1 MKPSVRLILL
11 LLALAGTGVGGY
23 WLGRK
28 TAPPPSLAPETV
40 TERRPLFYRNP
51 MNPQVT
57 SPVPAKDD
65 MGMDYVPVYAEDL
78 APTGGPSEAVV
89 SLGPEKVQKLGV
101 RSEPARRRVL
111 THVIRALGV
120 VEIDERR
127 VHAIAPRFEGWIE
140 RLGVNTTG
148 QPVRQGEVLLEAYS
162 PELVSAQEEYRIAGS
177 GEASRALREGAIQ
190 RLRNWSVPE
199 PWLRRFES
207 SGEIQRRVPFASPV
221 NGIVLE
227 KNALQGMRFLPG
239 DTLFRIADLSTVWVI
254 ASIFE
259 QDLGHVRVGQTARI
273 DFNAYPDR
281 SFDGRVSYV
290 YPTVTDAVRTARVRI
305 ELANPKQVLKPAMYG
320 DVTLQAAAEAE
331 PVLAVPDSAVLDS
344 GTRRLVLVRMGE
356 GRFEP
361 RPVETGQRVEG
372 YTEIRRGLGEG
383 EEVVTRANFLI
394 DSESNLRAAIGSFS
408 TGQPSPA
415 PTAAPDHSMHGGH

>member
-1 MKPSVRLILL
+1 MKPSVRPILL
-11 LLALAGTGVGGY
+11 LFLLAGTGLGGY

-28 TAPPPSLAPETV
+28 TAPPPSPAPETAAA
-40 TERRPLFYRNP
+40 RRPLFYRNP

-65 MGMDYVPVYAEDL
+65 MGMDYVPVYAEGL
-78 APTGGPSEAVV
+78 TPSAGSGEAVIH
-89 SLGPEKVQKLGV
+89 LGPEKVQKLGV
-101 RSEPARRRVL
+101 RSEPARRRAL

-127 VHAIAPRFEGWIE
+127 VHAITPRFEGWIE
-140 RLGVNTTG
+140 RLDVNTTG
-148 QPVRQGEVLLEAYS
+148 QPVRPGEVLLEAYS
-162 PELVSAQEEYRIAGS
+162 PELVSTQEEYRIAGS
-177 GEASRALREGAIQ
+177 GAASRALREGAIQ
-190 RLRNWSVPE
+190 RLRNWNVPE
-199 PWLRRFES
+199 SWLRRFEA

-227 KNALQGMRFLPG
+227 KNAVQGMRFMPG
-239 DTLFRIADLSTVWVI
+239 DTLFRVADLSTVWVI

-273 DFNAYPDR
+273 GFKAYPDR
-281 SFDGRVSYV
+281 SFDGRVAYV
-290 YPTVTDAVRTARVRI
+290 YPTVSDAVRTARVRI
-305 ELANPKQVLKPAMYG
+305 ELANPKQLLKPAMYG
-320 DVTLQAAAEAE
+320 DVTLQAAEAE

-344 GTRRLVLVRMGE
+344 GTRQLVLVRLGE

-372 YTEIRRGLGEG
+372 YTEIRRGLSEG
-383 EEVVTRANFLI
+383 EEVVVRANFLI
-394 DSESNLRAAIGSFS
+394 DSESNLRAAIGGFS
-408 TGQPSPA
+408 TEPA
-415 PTAAPDHSMHGGH
+415 PAPADHSMHGGH

>member
-1 MKPSVRLILL
+1 MKPYLRLILI
-11 LLALAGTGVGGY
+11 LLALAGAGLGGY

-28 TAPPPSLAPETV
+28 TAPPPSPGPETAAA
-40 TERRPLFYRNP
+40 RHPLFYRHP

-65 MGMDYVPVYAEDL
+65 MGMDYVPVYAEDP
-78 APTGGPSEAVV
+78 APSGDSGAAVV

-120 VEIDERR
+120 VEVDERR

-162 PELVSAQEEYRIAGS
+162 PELVSAQEEYRIAG
-177 GEASRALREGAIQ
+177 ANPALKEGAIQ

-199 PWLRRFES
+199 AWLRRFEA
-207 SGEIQRRVPFASPV
+207 SGEIRRRVPFASPV
-221 NGIVLE
+221 NGVVLE
-227 KNALQGMRFLPG
+227 KNALPGMRFLPG

-254 ASIFE
+254 ASVFE

-273 DFNAYPDR
+273 GFKAYPDQP
-281 SFDGRVSYV
+281 FEGRVSYV
-290 YPTVTDAVRTARVRI
+290 YPTVTEAVRTARVRI
-305 ELANPKQVLKPAMYG
+305 ELANPKRRLKPAMYG
-320 DVTLQAAAEAE
+320 DVTLQAAEAA

-344 GTRRLVLVRMGE
+344 GTRQLVLVRLGE

-361 RPVETGQRVEG
+361 RPVETGQRVAG
-372 YTEIRRGLGEG
+372 YAEIRRGLGEG

-394 DSESNLRAAIGSFS
+394 DSESNLRAAIGGFS
-408 TGQPSPA
+408 AGPTSPEPAAAPGQPL
-415 PTAAPDHSMHGGH
+415 HGGH

>member
-1 MKPSVRLILL
+1 MKPSVRPILL
-11 LLALAGTGVGGY
+11 LFLLAGTGLGGY

-28 TAPPPSLAPETV
+28 TAPPPSPAPETAAA
-40 TERRPLFYRNP
+40 RRPLFYRNP

-65 MGMDYVPVYAEDL
+65 MGMDYVPVYAEGL
-78 APTGGPSEAVV
+78 TPSAGSGEAVIH
-89 SLGPEKVQKLGV
+89 LGPEKVQKLGV
-101 RSEPARRRVL
+101 RSEPAQRRAL

-127 VHAIAPRFEGWIE
+127 VHAITPRFEGWIE
-140 RLGVNTTG
+140 RLDVNTTG
-148 QPVRQGEVLLEAYS
+148 QPVRPGEVLLEAYS
-162 PELVSAQEEYRIAGS
+162 PELVSTQEEYRIAGS
-177 GEASRALREGAIQ
+177 GAASRALREGAIQ
-190 RLRNWSVPE
+190 RLRNWNVPE
-199 PWLRRFES
+199 SWLRRFEA

-227 KNALQGMRFLPG
+227 KNAVQGMRFMPG
-239 DTLFRIADLSTVWVI
+239 DTLFRVADLSTVWVI

-273 DFNAYPDR
+273 GFKAYPDR
-281 SFDGRVSYV
+281 SFDGRVAYV
-290 YPTVTDAVRTARVRI
+290 YPTVSDAVRTARVRI
-305 ELANPKQVLKPAMYG
+305 ELANPKQLLKPAMYG
-320 DVTLQAAAEAE
+320 DVTLQAAEAE

-344 GTRRLVLVRMGE
+344 GTRQLVLVRLGE

-372 YTEIRRGLGEG
+372 YTEIRRGLSEG
-383 EEVVTRANFLI
+383 EEVVVRANFLI
-394 DSESNLRAAIGSFS
+394 DSESNLRAAIGGFS
-408 TGQPSPA
+408 TEPA
-415 PTAAPDHSMHGGH
+415 PAPADHSMPGGH

>member
-1 MKPSVRLILL
+1 MKPSVRLILF
-11 LLALAGTGVGGY
+11 LLAWAAAGLGGY
-23 WLGRK
+23 WLGRQ
-28 TAPPPSLAPETV
+28 TAPPLPHAPETV
-40 TERRPLFYRNP
+40 TARRPVFYRNP

-78 APTGGPSEAVV
+78 ASSASSGESVIR
-89 SLGPEKVQKLGV
+89 LGPEKVQKLGV

-162 PELVSAQEEYRIAGS
+162 PELVSTQEEYRIAGS
-177 GEASRALREGAIQ
+177 GETGRALREGAIQ
-190 RLRNWSVPE
+190 RLHNWSVPE
-199 PWLRRFES
+199 PWLRRFAA
-207 SGEIQRRVPFASPV
+207 SGEIQRRVPLTSPV
-221 NGIVLE
+221 HGIVLE
-227 KNALQGMRFLPG
+227 KNALQGMRFMAG

-259 QDLGHVRVGQTARI
+259 QDLGHVRVGQSARI
-273 DFNAYPDR
+273 GFNAYPDQ
-281 SFDGRVSYV
+281 SFEGRVSYV
-290 YPTVTDAVRTARVRI
+290 YPTVSDAVRTARVRI

-320 DVTLQAAAEAE
+320 NVELDAAADTV
-331 PVLAVPDSAVLDS
+331 PVLTVPDSAVLDS
-344 GTRRLVLVRMGE
+344 GTRRLVLVRVGE
-356 GRFEP
+356 DRFEP

-408 TGQPSPA
+408 AGQPAPA
-415 PTAAPDHSMHGGH
+415 PASAPDHSMHGGH